1 MIVTDSLS
9 YVLFYFLPKSSQIE
23 ITKKLQLKRN
33 QESEA
38 VKVIDGK
45 EIRYNPINDW
55 NELIKIHIH
64 TLSIDPN
71 HKNSYVF
78 KMLPEKILTDKE
90 RYHRIH
96 NSTTQYNLNLKKLA
110 KETLVSEELTFE
122 LSSHTARHT
131 FADIARLNG
140 LSIYDI
146 SKALNHKSISTT
158 EKYLNN
164 FKSNQLDNKF
174 FTNKIDGDDKSQIN
188 KKFRELL
195 SSSDFKLKSKILK
208 ILEELS

>member
-1 MIVTDSLS
+1 M
-9 YVLFYFLPKSSQIE
+9 P
-23 ITKKLQLKRN
+23 
-33 QESEA
+33 
-38 VKVIDGK
+38 VK
-45 EIRYNPINDW
+45 
-55 NELIKIHIH
+55 
-64 TLSIDPN
+64 T
-71 HKNSYVF
+71 
-78 KMLPEKILTDKE
+78 LTDKE

-96 NSTTQYNLNLKKLA
+96 NSTTQYNLSLKNLA
-110 KETLVSEELTFE
+110 KETLLSEELTFP

-131 FADIARLNG
+131 FADAARLDG
-140 LSIYDI
+140 QSIYDI

-174 FTNKIDGDDKSQIN
+174 FTNKIDGNDKTQIN

-195 SSSDFKLKSKILK
+195 GSSDYALKTKILK